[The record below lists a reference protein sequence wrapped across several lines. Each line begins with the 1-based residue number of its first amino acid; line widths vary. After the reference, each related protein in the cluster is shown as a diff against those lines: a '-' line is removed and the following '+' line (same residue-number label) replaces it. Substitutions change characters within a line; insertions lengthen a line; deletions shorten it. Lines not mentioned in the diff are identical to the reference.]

1 MRVAPRRRKP
11 LSLAWRLLFGLLLV
25 YMTPQSLFAQAAPTK
40 GLPPRVARVLR
51 WLPLDT
57 ETLFV
62 ARSVIL
68 PDFNP
73 DGRREVQWLNI
84 GVSLAAGDLALV
96 DGGTHSKAL
105 RGRKIECIVS
115 GARNFDGVSKFG
127 SLRSEGCT
135 IIVFETDLGDAARE
149 WTEGLRKQAKA
160 VRTLVGR
167 EVFVFPSTTVMDR
180 WAKETEWQ
188 GTYFVLLTPNTVLC
202 ASSDRY
208 LESVL
213 RRANEVSELR
223 ALPDNLPEWKQI
235 DLDAPAWMLRHIP
248 TAGEKARIV
257 GATATFM
264 RNGFRIVYIPQA
276 GSDVDMKQIE
286 KEWLPVRLFQTQILR
301 DQLQTVRRPDGTVVL
316 SCAAQPGE
324 DTIWFGWQLY
334 RLQAVELFFDEE

>member
-11 LSLAWRLLFGLLLV
+11 LSLAWRLLLGLPLV
-25 YMTPQSLFAQAAPTK
+25 YMTPLSLFAQEAQTK

-62 ARSVIL
+62 ARSVSL

-73 DGRREVQWLNI
+73 DGRQEVNWQDI

-96 DGGTHSKAL
+96 DGGKHSKAL

-115 GARNFDGVSKFG
+115 GARNFEGVSKFG

-149 WTEGLRKQAKA
+149 WTERLRKQAKA

-180 WAKETEWQ
+180 WTKQTEWQ

-202 ASSDRY
+202 ASGDRY

-213 RRANEVSELR
+213 RRANEVPELR
-223 ALPDNLPEWKQI
+223 ALPENLPEWKQV
-235 DLDAPAWMLRHIP
+235 DLEAPAWMLRHIP
-248 TAGEKARIV
+248 KPGEKARIV
-257 GATATFM
+257 GATGTFM
-264 RNGFRIVYIPQA
+264 KDGFRIVYIPRT

-286 KEWLPVRLFQTQILR
+286 KEWLPESLFQTEILR
-301 DQLQTVRRPDGTVVL
+301 DQLQTVRQPDGTVVL
-316 SCAAQPGE
+316 SCAAKPGE
-324 DTIWFGWQLY
+324 GTIWFGWQLY
-334 RLQAVELFFDEE
+334 RLQAVELFLAEE